1 MKIKNRIIFA
11 EEGKHI
17 ARATECAFAE
27 DFGTAFPMRE
37 RETEKDFVE
46 VSELPAP
53 RPEQPTIN
61 YDEEVNNLIREKYT
75 ESQEF
80 AILRQRDTKPQEFEE
95 YNAYCEECKKK
106 VKARM
111 I

>member
-1 MKIKNRIIFA
+1 MRIENGMIHASEGMWINRKGDKAQFKSAYVLKNDTLSNFEERA
-11 EEGKHI
+11 EL
-17 ARATECAFAE
+17 FPE
-27 DFGTAFPMRE
+27 D
-37 RETEKDFVE
+37 
-46 VSELPAP
+46 SE
-53 RPEQPTIN
+53 IN